1 MSQSLHLRARTGRLA
16 VLACT
21 LLGPAVALAHPGH
34 AGHGDFLSGL
44 RHPLTGLDHLSAL
57 FALGLWAEWLGGSL
71 RRTLPLAVLS
81 AMAIGALAAGAL
93 PVPAG
98 SAGPALDVAALDQW
112 LAASLLLLGLLTAYL
127 ARLPRAATLPLAS
140 AFALFHGV
148 AHGAELPADGARLT
162 WMAGMLAGSL
172 LLLIAGS
179 LITRWLQWRDPR
191 PVRQRQLGGLV
202 AAVGFALLLGG

>member
-1 MSQSLHLRARTGRLA
+1 MSQSHPIRVRRHRLA
-16 VLACT
+16 VLAFA

-34 AGHGDFLSGL
+34 AAHGNFLSGL

-57 FALGLWAEWLGGSL
+57 LALGMWAEWLGGRL
-71 RRTLPLAVLS
+71 RRALPLAVLV
-81 AMAIGALAAGAL
+81 AMAVGALVASAL
-93 PVPAG
+93 PALPGWPAQ
-98 SAGPALDVAALDQW
+98 ALNVAALDQW

-127 ARLPRAATLPLAS
+127 ARLPRAVAVPLAS

-148 AHGAELPADGARLT
+148 AHGAEMPADGARLT
-162 WMAGMLAGSL
+162 WLAGMLAGSM

-191 PVRQRQLGGLV
+191 PLRQRELGGLV
-202 AAVGFALLLGG
+202 AAVGVALLLG